1 MTTVE
6 RKLIC
11 TDPAGYEIWRE
22 TSVLPMY
29 YAEEI
34 RGEKDDEPQSEEI
47 SEMIA
52 ELEGASG
59 QTVTLDVAYAFDGGY
74 IGTPEVAQSLCNERG
89 ISPERISRG
98 SKEGSRV
105 CSIGFSARDQKWY
118 GWSHRAIY
126 GFGVGAVAKE
136 GDCICSSGWTDEYL
150 AEHPDEDLSLP
161 VGFEAKTLD
170 DAKRMAIA
178 FAESVG

>member
-1 MTTVE
+1 MGTIS
-6 RKLIC
+6 RKLVR

-22 TSVLPMY
+22 ISVLPTY

-34 RGEKDDEPQSEEI
+34 RGEQDKSPQSEET
-47 SEMIA
+47 SEIIA

-59 QTVTLDVAYAFDGGY
+59 QTVTLDVAYTPDGDY
-74 IGTPEVAQSLCNERG
+74 IGTPEVAHSLCNKRG
-89 ISPERISRG
+89 ISPERG
-98 SKEGSRV
+98 SPSSPQKV

-126 GFGVGAVAKE
+126 GFSVGDVAKE
-136 GDCICSSGWTDEYL
+136 GDCVCSSGWTDEYL
-150 AEHPDEDLSLP
+150 AEHPDKDLSLP
-161 VGFEAKTLD
+161 IGFEAKTLD